1 MGYCAL
7 AISST
12 SCIGP
17 ESMSREFTISK
28 INSFLGRHGQNM
40 QTGLFLEF
48 EKTGGVKAVVDV
60 CTFCADLID
69 NISEMSDEERKKSDK
84 EVMGVAHYFLRHPLI
99 WFYHLACGKPLME
112 SPQTMDIVR
121 FKTQEGFNPAE
132 TIIRLRLELL
142 PIFKR
147 FWEAKWLS
155 ETSESVRKAIIFG
168 LLAILKGEYEDPT
181 RVPTSHLTMPGLP
194 AIMRRAPQPLS
205 PALIQQ
211 LTEMGFPESAARNA
225 LNRARGDLAVATEY
239 LLANA
244 HLFDPEDQG
253 NSDAEEMAI
262 SRNDVQP
269 AAVPVEEPN
278 AGQEP
283 HAVTAEGTENDER
296 AEVPNVDA
304 VEPEPMAT
312 PSRDYAKELAD
323 AREELKK
330 SIVPNALR
338 LADANPTFV
347 DDIRD
352 VFVGPA
358 MNANAKFLVQDI
370 KKFSDGA
377 GDIPEIPLQVRC
389 RILALAYLKSGT
401 KGLGLSKEDANE
413 LLQSLLA
420 LLLAGPI
427 PGTSAEPNIPKWLS
441 SHMLLSD
448 RILCSSENIAPVTLP
463 KDGEPIPKNEL
474 LVGPSFEESRAV
486 LFDFCMRLAR
496 IPDLHK
502 DDLLSLFG
510 VLSFL
515 TKDYTLAAKFVK
527 NDGLNLVLKYF
538 KIHRQQDDVAAVSMG
553 IFRHLMEDQVTV
565 ENLMRQDIKRWSL
578 TPRHRP
584 GESINNYLRSLQHAA
599 LRDPQMFIKLTSEMC
614 ELVEPT
620 PGISG
625 GYRIRAKAE
634 NANLANDEMSPEAAA
649 NDSSIH
655 VESPDESAIEIATSV
670 IHHLTSE
677 MMQQYKQSAAEPI
690 AMPTAGLA
698 NILPSTATS
707 GMNTPTMEP
716 RLQPLNLADVA
727 ITSATTTKE
736 VDYAKFVQSVLCE
749 LLLSYEAC
757 KTAFL
762 IYPRRK
768 VSGTLLKEV
777 PKVKPSALN
786 FLLQE
791 IMAMKGDTPDLSKR
805 RSRTN
810 PFHSMV
816 VALCSDVT
824 LTTDVKAIPASVINA
839 RKTVLDAMV
848 KAMKEASSTVDPND
862 TAEQRYGRYIA
873 LGDLCHMLLTMNPH
887 IVTSQRVHE
896 ESLFHMAKLMLEKNV
911 VATLSG
917 MLSEV
922 DLTHPMS
929 SVAASAILAP
939 LETL

>member
-1 MGYCAL
+1 
-7 AISST
+7 
-12 SCIGP
+12 
-17 ESMSREFTISK
+17 
-28 INSFLGRHGQNM
+28 M

-48 EKTGGVKAVVDV
+48 EKSGGVKAVIDV

-69 NISEMSDEERKKSDK
+69 SVSAMSDEERKKSDK

-112 SPQTMDIVR
+112 SPQTMDIAR
-121 FKTQEGFNPAE
+121 YKTHEGFDPAE

-168 LLAILKGEYEDPT
+168 LLAILKGEYEDST
-181 RVPTSHLTMPGLP
+181 RAPASHLTMPGLP
-194 AIMRRAPQPLS
+194 AIMRRPSQPLS

-225 LNRARGDLAVATEY
+225 LNRARGDLPVATEY

-244 HLFDPEDQG
+244 HLFDSEDQG
-253 NSDAEEMAI
+253 TEEAEEINAE
-262 SRNDVQP
+262 RNEVQP
-269 AAVPVEEPN
+269 IAAAVEGAVAQEPN
-278 AGQEP
+278 AT
-283 HAVTAEGTENDER
+283 AVEGAGNDESPE
-296 AEVPNVDA
+296 APIVDA
-304 VEPEPMAT
+304 VEQTPAPAT
-312 PSRDYAKELAD
+312 APSRDYAKELAD
-323 AREELKK
+323 AREELTKT
-330 SIVPNALR
+330 IVPNALR

-352 VFVGPA
+352 VFIGPT

-427 PGTSAEPNIPKWLS
+427 PGTAVEPNIPKWLS

-448 RILCSSENIAPVTLP
+448 RILCSSEDIAPVTLP
-463 KDGEPIPKNEL
+463 KDGEPIPKNDL
-474 LVGPSFEESRAV
+474 LVGPAFTDSRAV

-515 TKDYTLAAKFVK
+515 TKDYVLAAKFVK

-538 KIHRQQDDVAAVSMG
+538 KNHRQQDDVAAVSMG
-553 IFRHLMEDQVTV
+553 IFRHLMEDRVTV

-584 GESINNYLRSLQHAA
+584 GESINNYLRSLQPAA
-599 LRDPQMFIKLTSEMC
+599 LRDPHIFIKVTSEMC

-625 GYRIRAKAE
+625 GYRIRPKAE
-634 NANLANDEMSPEAAA
+634 NPNLANGETSPEATT
-649 NDSSIH
+649 NDSPNLQ
-655 VESPDESAIEIATSV
+655 VESPDEAAVEIVTSV

-690 AMPTAGLA
+690 AMPTAGLT

-707 GMNTPTMEP
+707 GMNTPTTEARVPPIALTDMG
-716 RLQPLNLADVA
+716 
-727 ITSATTTKE
+727 ITSATATKE
-736 VDYAKFVQSVLCE
+736 VDYAKLIQNVLSE

-757 KTAFL
+757 KMAFL
-762 IYPRRK
+762 VYPRRK
-768 VSGTLLKEV
+768 VSATPSKET

-791 IMAMKGDTPDLSKR
+791 IMTMKSDTPDLSKR

-824 LTTDVKAIPASVINA
+824 LTTDVKAIPASVTNA
-839 RKTVLDAMV
+839 RKMVLDAMI
-848 KAMKEASSTVDPND
+848 KAMKEAASTTNPNE
-862 TAEQRYGRYIA
+862 TIEQRYGRYIA
-873 LGDLCHMLLTMNPH
+873 LGDLCHMLLTVNPH
-887 IVTSQRVHE
+887 VATSQRVHE